1 MKHQKFSEI
10 DAFIVKWEVEEALQG
25 RKLKHI
31 RYYHKRG
38 FIFYFD
44 RKMRLLISV
53 NPTLYRL
60 HLTEREAREEHF
72 LAFEEYLRGYTLT
85 DIRIKKWDRL
95 FYLLFTKDRG
105 LSTIVLAVELTGKHS
120 NLILVN
126 EDGKILEAFRKIRN
140 SKIRD
145 VVPGIAYTP
154 PPPKPF
160 DLKNDV
166 EKLAKYIPWLTPPY
180 GEKIFEA
187 IHSPTP
193 LYCAELDIYAPISI
207 PCKNLRR
214 FETYSALLDFYF
226 GKFEATKD
234 YPEEKSSRL
243 LDELERVKDFEEYRI
258 AGENLLNGKYVVDS
272 ERIFVKGREKE
283 FVLEMPT
290 SGKISDLANE
300 LFKKYRR
307 YRRGYETLLKKLEA
321 QEEVKILESEAQT
334 HISKIEENIEP
345 YEKFI
350 SPSGYTVL
358 RGKNA
363 RGNEIITFKL
373 TSPDD
378 YFLHVENAPGAHVI
392 IKSGREEPD
401 EVDLEF
407 GAQKAFEKSKAAA
420 DKKGTVIVTKKKYLK
435 RGFAPGQVL
444 IFKVLKTIEVRLE

>member
-10 DAFIVKWEVEEALQG
+10 DALIVKREVEETLKG
-25 RKLKHI
+25 HKLKHVK
-31 RYYHKRG
+31 YFNKRT

-44 RKMRLLISV
+44 KKLKLLVSID
-53 NPTLYRL
+53 PTLYRL
-60 HLTEREAREEHF
+60 HLTEREAKEHYF

-85 DIRIKKWDRL
+85 NIRVKKWDRL

-126 EDGKILEAFRKIRN
+126 EEGKILETFKRVKN

-145 VVPGIAYTP
+145 VVPGIPYTP

-160 DLKNDV
+160 DVKTDV

-180 GEKIFEA
+180 GEKIFDA
-187 IHSPTP
+187 IQSPTP
-193 LYCAELDIYAPISI
+193 LYCSELDIYSPIPV
-207 PCKNLRR
+207 PCKNSRR
-214 FETYSALLDFYF
+214 FESYSALLDFYF
-226 GKFEATKD
+226 GKFETTGVHL
-234 YPEEKSSRL
+234 EEKSSRL

-258 AGENLLNGKYVVDS
+258 AGENLLAGKYVADS
-272 ERIFVKGREKE
+272 EKIFVKGENKE
-283 FVLEMPT
+283 FELEIPP
-290 SGKISDLANE
+290 SEKISDLAKE

-307 YRRGYETLLKKLEA
+307 YKRGYETLLNKLEE
-321 QEEVKILESEAQT
+321 QEKVKILNSESQ
-334 HISKIEENIEP
+334 ISASKTEERIEP
-345 YEKFI
+345 YEKFV

-363 RGNEIITFKL
+363 RGNELITFKL
-373 TSPDD
+373 ASPDD

-392 IKSGREEPD
+392 IKSGKEEPD
-401 EVDLEF
+401 EEDLEF
-407 GAQKAFEKSKAAA
+407 SAIKALERSKAAP
-420 DKKGTVIVTKKKYLK
+420 DKKGRVLVTKKKYLK
-435 RGFAPGQVL
+435 RGFVPGQVL